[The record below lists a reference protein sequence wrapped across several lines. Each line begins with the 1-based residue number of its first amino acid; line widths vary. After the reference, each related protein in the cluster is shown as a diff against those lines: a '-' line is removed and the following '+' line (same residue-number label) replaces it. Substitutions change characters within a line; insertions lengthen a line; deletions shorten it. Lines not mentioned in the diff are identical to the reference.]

1 MIQKERK
8 LCIVV
13 DSERDQEL
21 LYLLHGSFLLKKEA
35 GFLVHVI
42 LLASDLQTVKTILC
56 RYPLDAIWVPKEWIP
71 QYQADIYMDI
81 VCTILRQIQPS
92 LVWGTNGFLN
102 KSIFPRIAVRL
113 HAGLCADCTG
123 YRLESTSG
131 KVTMLRQA
139 MNGNVYAEIATRE
152 TSILMA
158 TVRLHYQDLV
168 LSKIQADAMV
178 INEYSPSKRTSSY
191 QIISP
196 AQVICKPAK
205 QVIRRIVFG
214 LGDGVQVSLLDKVEK
229 LANYLNASIV
239 CTRKAAPKFVAY
251 EKAGITGMQIAPD
264 LYIAIGIS
272 GASQHMEGIHAKTVI
287 SVNHDPNALINEQ
300 SDYYIIEH
308 AGNVIQEW
316 LNQIQSR
323 HDTHPSLRSCGSQG
337 KGERIEK

>member
-13 DSERDQEL
+13 DGERDEEL

-42 LLASDLQTVKTILC
+42 LLASDLQTAKTILYQ
-56 RYPLDAIWVPKEWIP
+56 YPLDAIWVLKERIPK
-71 QYQADIYMDI
+71 YQVDIYTDI
-81 VCTILRQIQPS
+81 LCTILRQIQPS
-92 LVWGTNGFLN
+92 LVWGMDGFLN

-123 YRLESTSG
+123 YRLEAASG
-131 KVTMLRQA
+131 KVTMLRLA
-139 MNGNVYAEIATRE
+139 MNSNVYAEIATRE

-168 LSKIQADAMV
+168 LPKIQAAAV
-178 INEYSPSKRTSSY
+178 AINECNPPKRTSSY

-196 AQVICKPAK
+196 ARVVCTPVK
-205 QVIRRIVFG
+205 QGIRRIVFG
-214 LGDGVQVSLLDKVEK
+214 LGDGVQVSLLEKVEK

-251 EKAGITGMQIAPD
+251 EKVGITGMQIAPE
-264 LYIAIGIS
+264 LYVAIGIS
-272 GASQHMEGIHAKTVI
+272 GASQHMEGVHAKTII
-287 SVNHDPNALINEQ
+287 SVNHDPSAPINEQ
-300 SDYYIIEH
+300 ADYYIIED
-308 AGNVIQEW
+308 ADNVIQEW
-316 LNQIQSR
+316 LKQIQFTQDNSF
-323 HDTHPSLRSCGSQG
+323 H
-337 KGERIEK
+337 